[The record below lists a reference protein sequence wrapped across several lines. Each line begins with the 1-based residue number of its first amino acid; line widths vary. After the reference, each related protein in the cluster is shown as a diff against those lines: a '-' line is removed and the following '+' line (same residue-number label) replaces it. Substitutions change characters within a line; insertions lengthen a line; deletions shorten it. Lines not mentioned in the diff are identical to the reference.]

1 MKKKIL
7 SFALALTM
15 CLGLL
20 PGTAFADE
28 SNPPDWYFLF
38 AIFKNVDADCLD
50 ADKVTRHAK
59 YAMTQDEVE
68 VARSYA
74 KEFEMYMNQLGV
86 MRAHVD
92 VVEIDTPITELQES
106 DSGSYLGSKQA
117 ASLLDSKVD
126 LDQYDHVT
134 CIVSLN
140 VHTGY
145 GGITGSEFENATGQS
160 CINFVNRDWCLSVWA
175 VGVYPWAPG
184 YPVHEYLHFMERM
197 NKRWGRDF
205 DLHIIMENFYERVN
219 NEYEECYTDIILNRA
234 KGTAGTGVIPEAWQY
249 PPRLIRTMRETVHEV
264 TIPSDISV
272 IGDKAFQHFANL
284 SEVKFHSGVTAI
296 GVAAFEWCTSLT
308 EVNIPSSVIKIGD
321 WAFQGCTT
329 LTEMSIPAS
338 VTSIGYAAFWNTEI
352 ADIYYSG
359 TEDQWKAIQTGEFND
374 PLTKANIHYNST
386 GIPKTANPTNDKLE
400 VNGTAANPT
409 VYKINGSNYFK
420 IRDVAAL
427 LNGTEKQFAV
437 GYDGGKNAVTATTG
451 QGYAKQPGDL
461 AGAPAGG
468 SQTAE
473 PSNDAIYVNGEK
485 ITAEVYKIGGSN
497 YFKLRDLGKALNF
510 YVGWSADRGMY
521 IETDKPYSE

>member
-20 PGTAFADE
+20 PRTAFADE

-338 VTSIGYAAFWNTEI
+338 VTSIGEGSFEYAVVRLAA
-352 ADIYYSG
+352 ADAVVHITS
-359 TEDQWKAIQTGEFND
+359 DQLMSCFLAAPD
-374 PLTKANIHYNST
+374 D
-386 GIPKTANPTNDKLE
+386 GIPFDFARYDDQLLVGRGLPDHL
-400 VNGTAANPT
+400 GALLH
-409 VYKINGSNYFK
+409 
-420 IRDVAAL
+420 RVAAPFRL
-427 LNGTEKQFAV
+427 APVMRDRIVEALRERAAEACQYVAREGDITMVRALADAGFLDDGDLFDRQIERLRASNRTDCVLFLMNWQHDRTEA
-437 GYDGGKNAVTATTG
+437 ARATTPKR
-451 QGYAKQPGDL
+451 A
-461 AGAPAGG
+461 
-468 SQTAE
+468 
-473 PSNDAIYVNGEK
+473 
-485 ITAEVYKIGGSN
+485 
-497 YFKLRDLGKALNF
+497 RDRFAL
-510 YVGWSADRGMY
+510 
-521 IETDKPYSE
+521 